1 MNVFNELFGKSI
13 AEQLEQLNRD
23 EEVLKNWRARNYDNL
38 FNADDRNPDA
48 SEVTVEE
55 LENTTPEKFKEIVMK
70 GSIFEEII

>member
-38 FNADDRNPDA
+38 FNVDDRNPDA